1 MRRLSTS
8 AIDTIDEHNR
18 LIVRTPLTTPEV
30 ALEHSSVQAH
40 RGQLSPPRY
49 RLRHGWLRPFRSA
62 ANREVTGQEQC
73 QDKSRSRCIDRDRSR
88 SKAFPRPDRLGHL
101 LSRARFDM
109 DMENPRRRSP
119 HRERPRAR
127 LARAPLSRSRHRGGP
142 PLESPREREPNPLH
156 PRCLPSTSLPQ
167 RGWGPASVVRRFQL
181 GDRLGPAPLRPHV
194 PPGSTP
200 PRIVEGRLQSVGI

>member
-8 AIDTIDEHNR
+8 AIDTIDEHNC

-40 RGQLSPPRY
+40 RGQLSPPLY
-49 RLRHGWLRPFRSA
+49 RLRHGWHRPFRSE
-62 ANREVTGQEQC
+62 ANRDFTGQEQSRE
-73 QDKSRSRCIDRDRSR
+73 KSRSRHIDRDRSR

-109 DMENPRRRSP
+109 DMENPRRWSP
-119 HRERPRAR
+119 QREPPRACP
-127 LARAPLSRSRHRGGP
+127 ARAPLSRSRHRVGP
-142 PLESPREREPNPLH
+142 PLESPREREPNPLR

-167 RGWGPASVVRRFQL
+167 RGWGPTSVARRFQL

-194 PPGSTP
+194 PLARHHQGSL
-200 PRIVEGRLQSVGI
+200 RVGYNRVGI

>member
-8 AIDTIDEHNR
+8 AIDTIDEHNC

-62 ANREVTGQEQC
+62 ANRDFTGQEQNR
-73 QDKSRSRCIDRDRSR
+73 DTSRFHDIDRDRSR

-119 HRERPRAR
+119 PKRASTCLPGARPAFAEPPPWRAASR
-127 LARAPLSRSRHRGGP
+127 IPSRKGTQSAAPKVPSIDEPPPKGLGPCLGRPPFPAWRPLGSGASSPSRAPWLDI
-142 PLESPREREPNPLH
+142 
-156 PRCLPSTSLPQ
+156 
-167 RGWGPASVVRRFQL
+167 AK
-181 GDRLGPAPLRPHV
+181 DR
-194 PPGSTP
+194 
-200 PRIVEGRLQSVGI
+200 